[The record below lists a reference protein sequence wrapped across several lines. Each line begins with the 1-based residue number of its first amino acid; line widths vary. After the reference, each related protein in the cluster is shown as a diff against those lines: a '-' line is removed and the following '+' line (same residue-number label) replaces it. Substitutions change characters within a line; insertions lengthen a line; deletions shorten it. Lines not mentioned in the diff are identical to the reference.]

1 MTELTCIICPNGC
14 HLIVDDNLN
23 VTGNKCP
30 RGVVYGKQEVTNPTR
45 TVTSTV
51 KCDSKKLRVCPVKT
65 CDAIPKGKMF
75 DVMRG
80 LAAVELQAPV
90 AVGDI
95 VLSDIAGTGAN
106 LIAAKTMNLQ

>member
-65 CDAIPKGKMF
+65 SDAIPKGKMF
-75 DVMRG
+75 EVMKDIDSCFVHVPCKIGDVVM
-80 LAAVELQAPV
+80 EN
-90 AVGDI
+90 VG
-95 VLSDIAGTGAN
+95 GTGIP
-106 LIAAKTMNLQ
+106 LVVTRDIPE